1 MAHLEEDI
9 IERAKNTDMI
19 ALLES
24 EEGFSFKSTYGE
36 REFKCIEHNSL
47 VVNGNRRRWYWN
59 SRQVGGN
66 NAIDY
71 LVKIRGM
78 NFRDA
83 VLHLVGD
90 REQTAY
96 TPIRKAVTE
105 NVSVS
110 KPVRFVLPEQ
120 AHFPDGRRNYSN
132 IIAYLNKG
140 RGIDMNIINTLIAS
154 GQIYQGVQ
162 YNGLHIVGYNDEGMA
177 FYRFNDNRNWVD
189 YRLQTLRASPTAT
202 DTYQAEAVSS
212 KYVDNILLKENTKIF
227 KNNLVISTGKNT
239 QGEISYAA
247 FRIASTNYRFRGE
260 VAGSDKASGFLIES
274 EGMNDCVYVFE
285 SFIDAM
291 SHANLYN
298 IKYGN
303 KDAWKL
309 HNRLALGG
317 TADTALMELLKRK
330 PNIRNICLCLD
341 NDSAGRTAAK
351 EIAGRLRSMGYVN
364 IYERYSN
371 EKDYNDELKKVK
383 SIINEQAEENLS
395 LIHIS
400 EPTRP

>member
-47 VVNGNRRRWYWN
+47 VVNGNRHRWYWN

-96 TPIRKAVTE
+96 TPIRKAETE

-140 RGIDMNIINTLIAS
+140 REIDMNIINTLIAS

-212 KYVDNILLKENTKIF
+212 KYVDNILLKDNTKIF
-227 KNNLVISTGKNT
+227 KNNLVVSTGKNT

-341 NDSAGRTAAK
+341 NDSAGHTAAK
-351 EIAGRLRSMGYVN
+351 EIAGKLRSMGYVN

-383 SIINEQAEENLS
+383 SIINEQAEEN
-395 LIHIS
+395 
-400 EPTRP
+400 EV

>member
-177 FYRFNDNRNWVD
+177 FYRFNDNRDWVD

-212 KYVDNILLKENTKIF
+212 KYVDKILLKDNTKIF
-227 KNNLVISTGKNT
+227 KNNLVVSTGKNA

-274 EGMNDCVYVFE
+274 DGMNDCVYVFE

-341 NDSAGRTAAK
+341 NDSAGHTAAK
-351 EIAGRLRSMGYVN
+351 EIAGKLRSMGYVN

-383 SIINEQAEENLS
+383 SIINEQAEEN
-395 LIHIS
+395 
-400 EPTRP
+400 EV

>member
-177 FYRFNDNRNWVD
+177 FYRFNDNRDWID

-212 KYVDNILLKENTKIF
+212 KYVDKILLKDNTKIF
-227 KNNLVISTGKNT
+227 KNNLVVSTGKNA

-351 EIAGRLRSMGYVN
+351 EIAGKLRSMGYIN
-364 IYERYSN
+364 IYERYPN

-383 SIINEQAEENLS
+383 SIINEHAEEN
-395 LIHIS
+395 
-400 EPTRP
+400 EQ

>member
-212 KYVDNILLKENTKIF
+212 KYVDNILLKDNTKIF
-227 KNNLVISTGKNT
+227 KNNLVVSTGKNA

-309 HNRLALGG
+309 HNRLALGR

-341 NDSAGRTAAK
+341 NDSAGHTAAK
-351 EIAGRLRSMGYVN
+351 EIAGKLRSMGYVN

-383 SIINEQAEENLS
+383 SIINEQAEEN
-395 LIHIS
+395 
-400 EPTRP
+400 EV

>member
-177 FYRFNDNRNWVD
+177 FYRFNDNRDWVD

-212 KYVDNILLKENTKIF
+212 KYVDKILLKDNTKIF
-227 KNNLVISTGKNT
+227 KNNLVVSTGKNT

-364 IYERYSN
+364 IYERYPN

-383 SIINEQAEENLS
+383 SIINEQAEEN
-395 LIHIS
+395 
-400 EPTRP
+400 EV

>member
-96 TPIRKAVTE
+96 TPIRKAETE

-177 FYRFNDNRNWVD
+177 FYRFNDNRDWVD

-212 KYVDNILLKENTKIF
+212 KYVDNILLKDNTKIF
-227 KNNLVISTGKNT
+227 KNNLVISTGKNA

-351 EIAGRLRSMGYVN
+351 EIAQKLRSMGYVN

-383 SIINEQAEENLS
+383 SIINEQAEEN
-395 LIHIS
+395 
-400 EPTRP
+400 EV

>member
-90 REQTAY
+90 REQTEY
-96 TPIRKAVTE
+96 TPIKKPVAKAE

-110 KPVRFVLPEQ
+110 EPVRFVLPEQ
-120 AHFPDGRRNYSN
+120 AHFPDGRRKYSN
-132 IIAYLNKG
+132 IIAYLNK
-140 RGIDMNIINTLIAS
+140 
-154 GQIYQGVQ
+154 
-162 YNGLHIVGYNDEGMA
+162 GLHIVGYNDEGMA
-177 FYRFNDNRNWVD
+177 FYRFNDNRDWVD

-212 KYVDNILLKENTKIF
+212 KYVDNILLKDNTKIF
-227 KNNLVISTGKNT
+227 KNNLVVSTGKNA

-351 EIAGRLRSMGYVN
+351 EIAQKLRSMGYVN

-383 SIINEQAEENLS
+383 SIINEQAEEN
-395 LIHIS
+395 
-400 EPTRP
+400 EV

>member
-177 FYRFNDNRNWVD
+177 FYRFNDNRDWID

-212 KYVDNILLKENTKIF
+212 KYVDNILLKDNTKIF
-227 KNNLVISTGKNT
+227 KNNLVVSTGKNT

-341 NDSAGRTAAK
+341 NDSAGRAASATIRQK
-351 EIAGRLRSMGYVN
+351 LMSMGYMNV
-364 IYERYSN
+364 YERFSR
-371 EKDYNDELKKVK
+371 EKDYNEELMMVRKTE
-383 SIINEQAEENLS
+383 IE
-395 LIHIS
+395 IS
-400 EPTRP
+400 YE

>member
-140 RGIDMNIINTLIAS
+140 RGIDMNIINALIAS

-177 FYRFNDNRNWVD
+177 FYRFNDNRDWVD

-212 KYVDNILLKENTKIF
+212 KYVDNILLKDNTKIF
-227 KNNLVISTGKNT
+227 KNNLVVSTGKNA

-351 EIAGRLRSMGYVN
+351 EIAGKLRSMGYIN
-364 IYERYSN
+364 IYERYPN

-383 SIINEQAEENLS
+383 SIINEQAEEN
-395 LIHIS
+395 
-400 EPTRP
+400 EQ

>member
-140 RGIDMNIINTLIAS
+140 RGIDMNIINALIAS

-177 FYRFNDNRNWVD
+177 FYRFNDNRDWVD

-212 KYVDNILLKENTKIF
+212 KYVDNILLKDNTKIF
-227 KNNLVISTGKNT
+227 KNNLVVSTGKNA

-341 NDSAGRTAAK
+341 NDSAGRAASATIRQK
-351 EIAGRLRSMGYVN
+351 LMSMGYMNV
-364 IYERYSN
+364 YERFSR
-371 EKDYNDELKKVK
+371 EKDYNEELMMVRKTE
-383 SIINEQAEENLS
+383 IE
-395 LIHIS
+395 IS
-400 EPTRP
+400 YE

>member
-140 RGIDMNIINTLIAS
+140 RGIDMNIINALIAS

-177 FYRFNDNRNWVD
+177 FYRFNDNRDWID

-212 KYVDNILLKENTKIF
+212 KYVDKILLKDNTKIF
-227 KNNLVISTGKNT
+227 KNNLVVSTGKNT

-341 NDSAGRTAAK
+341 NDSAGRAASATIRQK
-351 EIAGRLRSMGYVN
+351 LMSMGYMNV
-364 IYERYSN
+364 YERFSR
-371 EKDYNDELKKVK
+371 EKDYNEELMMVRKTE
-383 SIINEQAEENLS
+383 IE
-395 LIHIS
+395 IS
-400 EPTRP
+400 YE

>member
-96 TPIRKAVTE
+96 TPIKKPVTE
-105 NVSVS
+105 NVSIS

-140 RGIDMNIINTLIAS
+140 RGIDMNIINALIAS

-177 FYRFNDNRNWVD
+177 FYRFNDNRDWVD

-212 KYVDNILLKENTKIF
+212 KYVDKILLKDNTKIF
-227 KNNLVISTGKNT
+227 KNNLVVSTGKNA

-351 EIAGRLRSMGYVN
+351 EIAGKLRSMGYIN
-364 IYERYSN
+364 IYERYPN

-383 SIINEQAEENLS
+383 SIINEQAEEN
-395 LIHIS
+395 
-400 EPTRP
+400 EQ

>member
-140 RGIDMNIINTLIAS
+140 RGIDMNIINTLIAP

-162 YNGLHIVGYNDEGMA
+162 YNGLHIFGYNDEGMA
-177 FYRFNDNRNWVD
+177 FYRFNDNRDWID

-212 KYVDNILLKENTKIF
+212 KYVDKILLKDNTKIF
-227 KNNLVISTGKNT
+227 KNNLVVSTGKNA

-351 EIAGRLRSMGYVN
+351 EIAGKLRSMGYVN

-383 SIINEQAEENLS
+383 SIINEQAEEN
-395 LIHIS
+395 
-400 EPTRP
+400 EQ

>member
-383 SIINEQAEENLS
+383 SIINEQAEEN
-395 LIHIS
+395 
-400 EPTRP
+400 EV

>member
-140 RGIDMNIINTLIAS
+140 RGIDMNIINALIAS

-177 FYRFNDNRNWVD
+177 FYRFNDNRDWID

-212 KYVDNILLKENTKIF
+212 KYVDNILLKDNTKIF
-227 KNNLVISTGKNT
+227 KNNLVVSTGKNA

-330 PNIRNICLCLD
+330 SNIRNICLCLD
-341 NDSAGRTAAK
+341 NDSAGHTAAK
-351 EIAGRLRSMGYVN
+351 EIAGKLRSMGYVN

-371 EKDYNDELKKVK
+371 EKDYNDELKKIK
-383 SIINEQAEENLS
+383 SIINEQAEEN
-395 LIHIS
+395 
-400 EPTRP
+400 EQ

>member
-83 VLHLVGD
+83 VLHLVED

-202 DTYQAEAVSS
+202 DTYQTEAVSS
-212 KYVDNILLKENTKIF
+212 KYVDKILLKDNTKIF
-227 KNNLVISTGKNT
+227 KNNLVVSTGKNA

-341 NDSAGRTAAK
+341 NDSAGHTAAK
-351 EIAGRLRSMGYVN
+351 EIAGKLRSMGYVN

-371 EKDYNDELKKVK
+371 EKDYNDELKKIK
-383 SIINEQAEENLS
+383 SIINEQAEEN
-395 LIHIS
+395 
-400 EPTRP
+400 EQ

>member
-177 FYRFNDNRNWVD
+177 FYRFNDNRDWID

-212 KYVDNILLKENTKIF
+212 KYVDNILLKDNTKIF
-227 KNNLVISTGKNT
+227 KNNLVVSTGKNA

-351 EIAGRLRSMGYVN
+351 EIAGKLRSMGYIN
-364 IYERYSN
+364 IYERYPN

-383 SIINEQAEENLS
+383 SIINEQAEEN
-395 LIHIS
+395 
-400 EPTRP
+400 EQ

>member
-66 NAIDY
+66 HAIDY

-132 IIAYLNKG
+132 IIAYLNKV
-140 RGIDMNIINTLIAS
+140 RGIDMNIINALIAS

-177 FYRFNDNRNWVD
+177 FYRFNDNRDWVD
-189 YRLQTLRASPTAT
+189 YRLQMLRASPTAT

-212 KYVDNILLKENTKIF
+212 KYVDKILLKDNTKIF
-227 KNNLVISTGKNT
+227 KNNLVVSTGKNA

-351 EIAGRLRSMGYVN
+351 EIASKLRSMGYVN
-364 IYERYSN
+364 VYERYPN
-371 EKDYNDELKKVK
+371 EKDYNDELKKIK
-383 SIINEQAEENLS
+383 SIINEQAEEN
-395 LIHIS
+395 
-400 EPTRP
+400 EQ

>member
-212 KYVDNILLKENTKIF
+212 KYVDNILLKDNTKIF
-227 KNNLVISTGKNT
+227 KNNLVVSTGKNA

-341 NDSAGRTAAK
+341 NDSAGHTAAK
-351 EIAGRLRSMGYVN
+351 EIAGKLRSMGYVN

-371 EKDYNDELKKVK
+371 EKRHKK
-383 SIINEQAEENLS
+383 
-395 LIHIS
+395 
-400 EPTRP
+400 

>member
-177 FYRFNDNRNWVD
+177 FYRFNDNRD
-189 YRLQTLRASPTAT
+189 FAHYTLQTLRASPTAT

-212 KYVDNILLKENTKIF
+212 KYVDNILLKDNTKIF
-227 KNNLVISTGKNT
+227 KNNLVVSTGKNA

-351 EIAGRLRSMGYVN
+351 EIAGKLRSMGYIN
-364 IYERYSN
+364 IYERYPN

-383 SIINEQAEENLS
+383 SIINEQAEEN
-395 LIHIS
+395 
-400 EPTRP
+400 EQ

>member
-96 TPIRKAVTE
+96 MPIRKAVTE

-212 KYVDNILLKENTKIF
+212 KYVDNILLKDNTKIF
-227 KNNLVISTGKNT
+227 KNNLVVSTGKNT

-351 EIAGRLRSMGYVN
+351 EIAGKLRSMGYVN

-383 SIINEQAEENLS
+383 SIINEQAEEN
-395 LIHIS
+395 
-400 EPTRP
+400 EV

>member
-177 FYRFNDNRNWVD
+177 FYRFNDNRDWID

-212 KYVDNILLKENTKIF
+212 KYVDKILLKDNTKIF
-227 KNNLVISTGKNT
+227 KNNLVVSTGKNA

-341 NDSAGRTAAK
+341 NDSAGHTAAK
-351 EIAGRLRSMGYVN
+351 EIAGKLRSMGYVN

-383 SIINEQAEENLS
+383 SIINEQAEEN
-395 LIHIS
+395 
-400 EPTRP
+400 EV

>member
-177 FYRFNDNRNWVD
+177 FYRFNDNRDWVD

-212 KYVDNILLKENTKIF
+212 KYVDNILLKDNTKIF
-227 KNNLVISTGKNT
+227 KNNLVVSTGKNA

-364 IYERYSN
+364 IYERYPN
-371 EKDYNDELKKVK
+371 EKIITMSLKRLNQ
-383 SIINEQAEENLS
+383 S
-395 LIHIS
+395 
-400 EPTRP
+400 

>member
-71 LVKIRGM
+71 LVKILGM

-154 GQIYQGVQ
+154 GKIYQGVQ

-177 FYRFNDNRNWVD
+177 FYRFNDNRDWVD

-212 KYVDNILLKENTKIF
+212 KYVDKILLKDNTKIF
-227 KNNLVISTGKNT
+227 KNNLVVSTGKNA

-341 NDSAGRTAAK
+341 NDSAGRAASATIRQK
-351 EIAGRLRSMGYVN
+351 LMSMGYMNV
-364 IYERYSN
+364 YERFSR
-371 EKDYNDELKKVK
+371 EKDYNEELMMVRKTE
-383 SIINEQAEENLS
+383 IE
-395 LIHIS
+395 IS
-400 EPTRP
+400 YE

>member
-177 FYRFNDNRNWVD
+177 FYRFNDNRDWVD
-189 YRLQTLRASPTAT
+189 YRLQTLRGSPTAT

-212 KYVDNILLKENTKIF
+212 KYVDKILLKENTKIF
-227 KNNLVISTGKNT
+227 KNNLVVSTGKNA

-274 EGMNDCVYVFE
+274 ESMNDCVYVFE

-341 NDSAGRTAAK
+341 NDSAGRTASATIRQK
-351 EIAGRLRSMGYVN
+351 LMSMGYMNV
-364 IYERYSN
+364 YERFSR
-371 EKDYNDELKKVK
+371 EKDYNEELMMVRKTE
-383 SIINEQAEENLS
+383 IE
-395 LIHIS
+395 IS
-400 EPTRP
+400 YE

>member
-212 KYVDNILLKENTKIF
+212 KYVDNILLKDNTKIF
-227 KNNLVISTGKNT
+227 KNNLVVSTGKNA

-260 VAGSDKASGFLIES
+260 VAGSDKSSGFLIES

-341 NDSAGRTAAK
+341 NDSAGHTAAK
-351 EIAGRLRSMGYVN
+351 EIAGKLRSMGYVN

-383 SIINEQAEENLS
+383 SIINEQAEEN
-395 LIHIS
+395 
-400 EPTRP
+400 EV

>member
-177 FYRFNDNRNWVD
+177 FYRFNDNRDWVD

-212 KYVDNILLKENTKIF
+212 KYVDNILLKDNTKIF
-227 KNNLVISTGKNT
+227 KNNLVVSTGKNA

-341 NDSAGRTAAK
+341 NDSAGRAASATIRQK
-351 EIAGRLRSMGYVN
+351 LMSMGYMNV
-364 IYERYSN
+364 YERFSR
-371 EKDYNDELKKVK
+371 EKDYNEELMMVRKTE
-383 SIINEQAEENLS
+383 IE
-395 LIHIS
+395 IS
-400 EPTRP
+400 YE

>member
-96 TPIRKAVTE
+96 TPIRTAVTE

-120 AHFPDGRRNYSN
+120 AHFPDGRRNFSN

-140 RGIDMNIINTLIAS
+140 RGIDMNIINALIAS

-212 KYVDNILLKENTKIF
+212 KYVDNILLKDNTKIF
-227 KNNLVISTGKNT
+227 KNNLVVSTGKNA

-341 NDSAGRTAAK
+341 NDSAGHTAAK
-351 EIAGRLRSMGYVN
+351 EIAGKLRSMGYIN
-364 IYERYSN
+364 IYERYPN

-383 SIINEQAEENLS
+383 SIINEQAEEN
-395 LIHIS
+395 
-400 EPTRP
+400 EQ

>member
-96 TPIRKAVTE
+96 MPIRKAVTE
-105 NVSVS
+105 KVSVS

-177 FYRFNDNRNWVD
+177 FYRFNDNRDWID

-212 KYVDNILLKENTKIF
+212 KYVDNILLKDNTKIF
-227 KNNLVISTGKNT
+227 KNNLVVSTGKNA

-351 EIAGRLRSMGYVN
+351 EIAGKLRSMGYIN
-364 IYERYSN
+364 IYERYPN

-383 SIINEQAEENLS
+383 SIINEQAEEN
-395 LIHIS
+395 
-400 EPTRP
+400 EQ

>member
-47 VVNGNRRRWYWN
+47 VINGNRRRWYWN

-177 FYRFNDNRNWVD
+177 FYRFNDNRDWVD

-212 KYVDNILLKENTKIF
+212 KYVDNILLKDNTKIF
-227 KNNLVISTGKNT
+227 KNNLVVSTGKNA

-351 EIAGRLRSMGYVN
+351 EIAGKLRSMGYIN
-364 IYERYSN
+364 IYERYPN

-383 SIINEQAEENLS
+383 SIINEQAEEN
-395 LIHIS
+395 
-400 EPTRP
+400 EQ

>member
-177 FYRFNDNRNWVD
+177 FYRFNDNRDWID

-212 KYVDNILLKENTKIF
+212 KYVDKILLKDNTKIF
-227 KNNLVISTGKNT
+227 KNNLVVSTGKNA

-330 PNIRNICLCLD
+330 SNIRNICLCLD
-341 NDSAGRTAAK
+341 NDSAGHTAAK
-351 EIAGRLRSMGYVN
+351 EIAGKLRSMGYVN

-371 EKDYNDELKKVK
+371 EKDYNDELKKIK
-383 SIINEQAEENLS
+383 SIINEQAEE
-395 LIHIS
+395 I
-400 EPTRP
+400 EQ

>member
-96 TPIRKAVTE
+96 MPIRKAVTE

-140 RGIDMNIINTLIAS
+140 RGIDMNIINALIAS

-177 FYRFNDNRNWVD
+177 FYRFNDNRDWVD

-212 KYVDNILLKENTKIF
+212 KYVDNILLKDNTKIF
-227 KNNLVISTGKNT
+227 KNNLVVSTGKNT

-317 TADTALMELLKRK
+317 TADTTLMELLKRK

-341 NDSAGRTAAK
+341 NDSAGHTAAK
-351 EIAGRLRSMGYVN
+351 EIAGKLRSMGYVN

-383 SIINEQAEENLS
+383 SIINEQAEEN
-395 LIHIS
+395 
-400 EPTRP
+400 EV

>member
-177 FYRFNDNRNWVD
+177 FYRFNDNRDWVD

-212 KYVDNILLKENTKIF
+212 KYVDNILLKDNTKIF
-227 KNNLVISTGKNT
+227 KNNLVVSTGKNT

-341 NDSAGRTAAK
+341 NDSAGRAASATIRQK
-351 EIAGRLRSMGYVN
+351 LMSMGYMNV
-364 IYERYSN
+364 YERFSR
-371 EKDYNDELKKVK
+371 EKDYNEELMMVRKTE
-383 SIINEQAEENLS
+383 IE
-395 LIHIS
+395 IS
-400 EPTRP
+400 YE

>member
-110 KPVRFVLPEQ
+110 GPVRFVLPEQ

-177 FYRFNDNRNWVD
+177 FYRFNDNRDWVD

-212 KYVDNILLKENTKIF
+212 KYVDKILLKDNTKIF

-341 NDSAGRTAAK
+341 NDSAGRAASATIRQK
-351 EIAGRLRSMGYVN
+351 LMSMGYMNV
-364 IYERYSN
+364 YERFSR
-371 EKDYNDELKKVK
+371 EKDYNEELMMVRKTE
-383 SIINEQAEENLS
+383 IE
-395 LIHIS
+395 IS
-400 EPTRP
+400 YE

>member
-140 RGIDMNIINTLIAS
+140 RGIDMNIINALIAS

-177 FYRFNDNRNWVD
+177 FYRFNDNRDWID

-212 KYVDNILLKENTKIF
+212 KYVDKILLKDNTKIF
-227 KNNLVISTGKNT
+227 KNNLVVSTGKNA

-341 NDSAGRTAAK
+341 NDSAGHTAAK
-351 EIAGRLRSMGYVN
+351 EIAGKLRSMGYVN

-371 EKDYNDELKKVK
+371 EKDYNDELKKIK
-383 SIINEQAEENLS
+383 SIINEQAEEN
-395 LIHIS
+395 
-400 EPTRP
+400 EQ

>member
-212 KYVDNILLKENTKIF
+212 KYVDKILLKDNTKIF
-227 KNNLVISTGKNT
+227 KNNLVVSTGKNA

-351 EIAGRLRSMGYVN
+351 EIAGKLRSMGYVN

-383 SIINEQAEENLS
+383 SIINEQAEEN
-395 LIHIS
+395 
-400 EPTRP
+400 EQ

>member
-96 TPIRKAVTE
+96 MPIRKAVTE

-140 RGIDMNIINTLIAS
+140 RGIDMNIINALIAS

-177 FYRFNDNRNWVD
+177 FYRFNDNRDWVD

-212 KYVDNILLKENTKIF
+212 KYVDNILLKDNTKIF
-227 KNNLVISTGKNT
+227 KNNLVVSTGKNT

-351 EIAGRLRSMGYVN
+351 EIAGKLRSMGYVN

-383 SIINEQAEENLS
+383 SIINEQAEEN
-395 LIHIS
+395 
-400 EPTRP
+400 EV

>member
-96 TPIRKAVTE
+96 MPIRKAVTE

-140 RGIDMNIINTLIAS
+140 RGIDMNIINALIAS

-177 FYRFNDNRNWVD
+177 FYRFNDNRDWVD

-212 KYVDNILLKENTKIF
+212 KYVDNILLKDNTKIF
-227 KNNLVISTGKNT
+227 KNNLVVSTGKNT

-274 EGMNDCVYVFE
+274 ESMNDCVYVFE

-341 NDSAGRTAAK
+341 NDSAGRAASATIRQK
-351 EIAGRLRSMGYVN
+351 LMSMGYMNV
-364 IYERYSN
+364 YERFSR
-371 EKDYNDELKKVK
+371 EKDYNEELMMVRKTE
-383 SIINEQAEENLS
+383 IE
-395 LIHIS
+395 IS
-400 EPTRP
+400 YE

>member
-96 TPIRKAVTE
+96 MPIRKAVTE
-105 NVSVS
+105 KVSVS

-177 FYRFNDNRNWVD
+177 FYRFNDNRD
-189 YRLQTLRASPTAT
+189 FAHYTLQTLRASPTAT

-212 KYVDNILLKENTKIF
+212 KYVDNILLKDNTKIF
-227 KNNLVISTGKNT
+227 KNNLVVSTGKNA

-341 NDSAGRTAAK
+341 NDSAGRAASATIRQK
-351 EIAGRLRSMGYVN
+351 LMSMGYMNV
-364 IYERYSN
+364 YERFSR

-383 SIINEQAEENLS
+383 SIINEQAEEN
-395 LIHIS
+395 
-400 EPTRP
+400 EQ

>member
-177 FYRFNDNRNWVD
+177 FYRFNDNRDWID

-212 KYVDNILLKENTKIF
+212 KYVDNILLKDNTKIF
-227 KNNLVISTGKNT
+227 KNNLVVSTGKNA

-351 EIAGRLRSMGYVN
+351 EIAGKLRSMGYIN
-364 IYERYSN
+364 IYERYPN

-383 SIINEQAEENLS
+383 SIINEQAEEN
-395 LIHIS
+395 
-400 EPTRP
+400 EV